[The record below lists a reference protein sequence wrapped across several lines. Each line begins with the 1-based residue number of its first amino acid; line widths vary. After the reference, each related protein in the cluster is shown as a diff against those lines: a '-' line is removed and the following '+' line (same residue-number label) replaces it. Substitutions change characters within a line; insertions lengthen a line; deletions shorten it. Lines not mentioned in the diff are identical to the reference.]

1 MNDVNVVD
9 AYKSMKQHIL
19 ATLAS
24 LIRVPAAIELAAQT
38 DLDIDELIDEIMNLP
53 SESFG
58 YFPVATAAIEEANKR
73 EKKPL
78 LLFKMS
84 NKDLSYAA
92 KSSEGLRKSRG
103 TENLHTMYLKALLGM
118 TQNVFSIGSGMVFF
132 RHKTKG
138 LAETTARHKANEFV
152 ANKNK
157 LNDKKKSIFA
167 YEIVKNKRFTR

>member
-1 MNDVNVVD
+1 M
-9 AYKSMKQHIL
+9 
-19 ATLAS
+19 
-24 LIRVPAAIELAAQT
+24 
-38 DLDIDELIDEIMNLP
+38 
-53 SESFG
+53 F
-58 YFPVATAAIEEANKR
+58 
-73 EKKPL
+73 
-78 LLFKMS
+78 LFKMS

-138 LAETTARHKANEFV
+138 LAETTARHKANEFI

-157 LNDKKKSIFA
+157 LNDKKKVFLPM
-167 YEIVKNKRFTR
+167 R

>member
-1 MNDVNVVD
+1 MNDDNVVD

-19 ATLAS
+19 ATLAT

-38 DLDIDELIDEIMNLP
+38 DLDVDELIDEIMNLP

-78 LLFKMS
+78 FLFKMS

-118 TQNVFSIGSGMVFF
+118 TQNVFP
-132 RHKTKG
+132 
-138 LAETTARHKANEFV
+138 LEAEWYSFV
-152 ANKNK
+152 TRLKDWQKQQRDIK
-157 LNDKKKSIFA
+157 LMSLLPTRINSMTRKKYFCL
-167 YEIVKNKRFTR
+167 

>member
-1 MNDVNVVD
+1 MNDDNVVD
-9 AYKSMKQHIL
+9 AYKSMKQHIF
-19 ATLAS
+19 ATLTS
-24 LIRVPAAIELAAQT
+24 LIRVPAAIELATQT
-38 DLDIDELIDEIMNLP
+38 DLDIDELIDEILNLS

-78 LLFKMS
+78 FLFKMS

-138 LAETTARHKANEFV
+138 LAETTARHKLMSLLPTRINSMTR
-152 ANKNK
+152 
-157 LNDKKKSIFA
+157 KKVFLQLES
-167 YEIVKNKRFTR
+167 VS